1 MTELTKTWKDR
12 IQELD
17 GFDWCILPF
26 IYLEA
31 FVVNILH
38 NANIEV
44 PDRVSLRKEDN
55 TPIPPVTSSLSPNQA
70 NLAMWENT
78 EASHCQSSQQNSPTK
93 CYF

>member
-1 MTELTKTWKDR
+1 MTETKTWKER

-17 GFDWCILPF
+17 GFDWVILPL

-44 PDRVSLRKEDN
+44 PDRVALRKEDN
-55 TPIPPVTSSLSPNQA
+55 TTPIPPVVV
-70 NLAMWENT
+70 T
-78 EASHCQSSQQNSPTK
+78 EEVAVEEVSQEQKRPSITDV
-93 CYF
+93 

>member
-55 TPIPPVTSSLSPNQA
+55 TPIPPVVV
-70 NLAMWENT
+70 T
-78 EASHCQSSQQNSPTK
+78 EEVAVEEVSQEEKRPSITDV
-93 CYF
+93 

>member
-38 NANIEV
+38 NADIEV

-55 TPIPPVTSSLSPNQA
+55 TPIPPVVV
-70 NLAMWENT
+70 T
-78 EASHCQSSQQNSPTK
+78 EEVAVEEVSQEEQRPSITDV
-93 CYF
+93 

>member
-38 NANIEV
+38 NADIKV

-55 TPIPPVTSSLSPNQA
+55 TPIPPVVV
-70 NLAMWENT
+70 T
-78 EASHCQSSQQNSPTK
+78 EEVAVEEVSQEEKRPSITDV
-93 CYF
+93 

>member
-1 MTELTKTWKDR
+1 MTETKTWKER

-55 TPIPPVTSSLSPNQA
+55 TPIPPVVV
-70 NLAMWENT
+70 T
-78 EASHCQSSQQNSPTK
+78 EEVAVEEVSQEEKRPSITDV
-93 CYF
+93 

>member
-38 NANIEV
+38 NADIKV
-44 PDRVSLRKEDN
+44 PDSVSLRKEDN
-55 TPIPPVTSSLSPNQA
+55 TPIPPVVV
-70 NLAMWENT
+70 T
-78 EASHCQSSQQNSPTK
+78 EEVAVEEVSQEEQRPSITDV
-93 CYF
+93 

>member
-38 NANIEV
+38 NADIEV

-55 TPIPPVTSSLSPNQA
+55 TPIPPVVV
-70 NLAMWENT
+70 T
-78 EASHCQSSQQNSPTK
+78 EEVAVEEVSQEQKRPSITDV
-93 CYF
+93 

>member
-38 NANIEV
+38 NADIKV

-55 TPIPPVTSSLSPNQA
+55 TPIPPVVV
-70 NLAMWENT
+70 T
-78 EASHCQSSQQNSPTK
+78 EEVAVEEVSQEEQRPSITDV
-93 CYF
+93 

>member
-1 MTELTKTWKDR
+1 MTETKTWKER
-12 IQELD
+12 IQKLD
-17 GFDWCILPF
+17 GFEWFILPF

-55 TPIPPVTSSLSPNQA
+55 TPIPPVVV
-70 NLAMWENT
+70 T
-78 EASHCQSSQQNSPTK
+78 EEVAVEEVSQEQKRPSITDV
-93 CYF
+93 

>member
-55 TPIPPVTSSLSPNQA
+55 TPIPPVVV
-70 NLAMWENT
+70 T
-78 EASHCQSSQQNSPTK
+78 EEVAVEEVSQEPETPVQE
-93 CYF
+93 

>member
-17 GFDWCILPF
+17 GFDWCILPLV
-26 IYLEA
+26 YLEA

-38 NANIEV
+38 NADIKV

-55 TPIPPVTSSLSPNQA
+55 KPIPPVVV
-70 NLAMWENT
+70 T
-78 EASHCQSSQQNSPTK
+78 EEVAVEEVSQEEQRPSITDV
-93 CYF
+93 

>member
-38 NANIEV
+38 NADIEV

-55 TPIPPVTSSLSPNQA
+55 TPIPPVVV
-70 NLAMWENT
+70 T
-78 EASHCQSSQQNSPTK
+78 EEVAVEEVSQEEKRPSITDV
-93 CYF
+93 

>member
-44 PDRVSLRKEDN
+44 PDRVSLRKKDN
-55 TPIPPVTSSLSPNQA
+55 TTKVPVVI
-70 NLAMWENT
+70 T
-78 EASHCQSSQQNSPTK
+78 EEVAVEEVSQEEKRPSITDV
-93 CYF
+93 

>member
-55 TPIPPVTSSLSPNQA
+55 TPIPPVVV
-70 NLAMWENT
+70 T
-78 EASHCQSSQQNSPTK
+78 EEVAVEEVSQEQKRPSITDV
-93 CYF
+93 

>member
-38 NANIEV
+38 NADIKV
-44 PDRVSLRKEDN
+44 PDSVSLRKEDN
-55 TPIPPVTSSLSPNQA
+55 TPIPPVVV
-70 NLAMWENT
+70 T
-78 EASHCQSSQQNSPTK
+78 EEVAVEEVSQEEKRPSITDV
-93 CYF
+93 

>member
-55 TPIPPVTSSLSPNQA
+55 TPIPPVVV
-70 NLAMWENT
+70 T
-78 EASHCQSSQQNSPTK
+78 EEVAVEEVSQEEQRPSITDV
-93 CYF
+93 

>member
-26 IYLEA
+26 IYLAA

-55 TPIPPVTSSLSPNQA
+55 TPIPPVVV
-70 NLAMWENT
+70 T
-78 EASHCQSSQQNSPTK
+78 EEVAVEEVSQEEKRPSITDV
-93 CYF
+93 

>member
-1 MTELTKTWKDR
+1 MTETKTWKER

-55 TPIPPVTSSLSPNQA
+55 TPIPPVVV
-70 NLAMWENT
+70 T
-78 EASHCQSSQQNSPTK
+78 EEVAVEEVSQQEKRPSITDV
-93 CYF
+93 

>member
-38 NANIEV
+38 NADIKV
-44 PDRVSLRKEDN
+44 PDSVSLRKEDN
-55 TPIPPVTSSLSPNQA
+55 TPIPPVVV
-70 NLAMWENT
+70 T
-78 EASHCQSSQQNSPTK
+78 EEVAVEEVSQEQKRPSITDV
-93 CYF
+93 

>member
-1 MTELTKTWKDR
+1 MTETKTWKER

-17 GFDWCILPF
+17 GFDWVILPL

-44 PDRVSLRKEDN
+44 PDRVALRKEDN
-55 TPIPPVTSSLSPNQA
+55 TPIPPVVV
-70 NLAMWENT
+70 T
-78 EASHCQSSQQNSPTK
+78 EEVAVEEVSQEEKRPSITDV
-93 CYF
+93 